1 MKTLNVII
9 LLFVFQL
16 TATSQE
22 NESLQSTK
30 RDRDNISSREAK
42 RKFVF
47 GLKAGLNHSN
57 VYDTQGLNFVA
68 DPKTGFAGG
77 MFAAVPIGGFIGLQP
92 EVLISQKGFTGSG
105 TVNDERYTLNRTTTF
120 LDVPL
125 QLQIKPVRFF
135 SLLVGV
141 QYSYLLNQN
150 DEYAFD
156 NASIDHNQQF
166 TNDNIQKNMLA
177 AVGGFDINIRHLVL
191 SGRTGFDL
199 QYNNGD
205 GTSNNPRYKNVW
217 IQGTL
222 GYRFY

>member
-1 MKTLNVII
+1 MKTLKIVV
-9 LLFVFQL
+9 LLFAFQL
-16 TATSQE
+16 TATAQE
-22 NESLQSTK
+22 NEAPPSSK

-47 GLKAGLNHSN
+47 GLKAGLNNSN

-68 DPKTGFAGG
+68 NPKTGFAGG
-77 MFAAVPIGGFIGLQP
+77 IFAALPIGGFIGLQP
-92 EVLISQKGFTGSG
+92 EVLISQKGFVGSG
-105 TVNDERYTLNRTTTF
+105 TVNNEKYTLNRTTTF
-120 LDVPL
+120 LDIPL

-135 SLLVGV
+135 SLLAGI

-150 DEYAFD
+150 DEYVFD
-156 NASIDHNQQF
+156 NSSIDHNQQF
-166 TNDNIQKNMLA
+166 DNSNIQKNLLA

-205 GTSNNPRYKNVW
+205 GSSTNPRYKNVW
-217 IQGTL
+217 LQGTI